1 MTFTNQPC
9 RPSRRIAGLRHAL
22 YARAAGLAATALMSL
37 MALAAGP
44 AAAAT
49 DAFPSKPI
57 RVVVGF
63 APGGGADIVA
73 RQLGAQLSKQMG
85 QSVVVENRPGAT
97 GTIAA
102 SNVAQSPADGYSM
115 MLASQSTM
123 VIAPSMYA
131 KLPFDPLKDF
141 MPVTQ
146 VVSMPLVMVVNPS
159 VPATTVKEVA
169 ELVRAGKLTSYA
181 SSGPGGPQHIAGE
194 LFNTMSGIKLTHVPY
209 KGESAALT
217 DVIAGN
223 VPVMFANVPVAAPF
237 IKSGK
242 LKAIAVSSLAR
253 APSLPQVP
261 TVAEAGL
268 KDFEVLTWYGLF
280 LPASTPRPIAARIS
294 DEVAQALKEPG
305 LRAKFAEQGL
315 NILGTN
321 PEQFG
326 RFMTG
331 EVPKWAAVVKASNI
345 RPE

>member
-1 MTFTNQPC
+1 MTF
-9 RPSRRIAGLRHAL
+9 PSTPAPRRAGLRLAL
-22 YARAAGLAATALMSL
+22 CASVSAVAGFAI
-37 MALAAGP
+37 G
-44 AAAAT
+44 AAAPASAST
-49 DAFPSKPI
+49 DGFPSKPI
-57 RVVVGF
+57 RIVVGF

-102 SNVAQSPADGYSM
+102 TNVAQSAADGYSI

-123 VIAPSMYA
+123 VIAPSMYG

-141 MPVTQ
+141 LPVTQ

-159 VPATTVKEVA
+159 VPASTVKEVG
-169 ELVRAGKLTSYA
+169 ELVRAGKLASYA

-217 DVIAGN
+217 DVMAGN

-253 APSLPQVP
+253 AHGLPQVP

-280 LPASTPRPIAARIS
+280 VPASTPRPVAARIS
-294 DEVAQALKEPG
+294 DEVGQALKEPG
-305 LRAKFAEQGL
+305 LRTKFAEQGL
-315 NILGTN
+315 TILGTN

-326 RFMTG
+326 KFMTS
-331 EVPKWAAVVKASNI
+331 EVPKWATVVKSANI

>member
-1 MTFTNQPC
+1 MTFANQPC
-9 RPSRRIAGLRHAL
+9 RRFAGLRFAL
-22 YARAAGLAATALMSL
+22 SASVAGLAMTALTAM
-37 MALAAGP
+37 P

-73 RQLGAQLSKQMG
+73 RQLGAQLSRQMG

-102 SNVAQSPADGYSM
+102 SNVAQSPGDGYSM

-169 ELVRAGKLTSYA
+169 DLVRAGKLTSYA

-237 IKSGK
+237 IRSGK

-326 RFMTG
+326 KFMTG

>member
-9 RPSRRIAGLRHAL
+9 RPSRRIAGLCHTL
-22 YARAAGLAATALMSL
+22 YARAAGLATTALMAL

-131 KLPFDPLKDF
+131 KLPFDPLRDF
-141 MPVTQ
+141 IPVTQ

-326 RFMTG
+326 KFMTG

>member
-1 MTFTNQPC
+1 MMFATQPC
-9 RPSRRIAGLRHAL
+9 RRPAGLRLAL
-22 YARAAGLAATALMSL
+22 CASVAGFAIAALTAV
-37 MALAAGP
+37 P

-49 DAFPSKPI
+49 DTFPSKPI

-85 QSVVVENRPGAT
+85 QSVVIENRPGAT

-159 VPATTVKEVA
+159 VPASTIKEVA
-169 ELVRAGKLTSYA
+169 DLVRAGKLTSYA

-209 KGESAALT
+209 KGESSALT

-223 VPVMFANVPVAAPF
+223 VPVMFANVPVAVPF
-237 IKSGK
+237 IQSGK

-253 APSLPQVP
+253 APGLPQVP

-294 DEVAQALKEPG
+294 DEVAKALKEPG

-326 RFMTG
+326 KFMTG

>member
-1 MTFTNQPC
+1 MPFQPL
-9 RPSRRIAGLRHAL
+9 PSRRLVGLCLAL
-22 YARAAGLAATALMSL
+22 CASAAGIASGTAAHAST
-37 MALAAGP
+37 
-44 AAAAT
+44 AT
-49 DAFPSKPI
+49 DSFPNKPI
-57 RVVVGF
+57 RIVVGF

-73 RQLGAQLSKQMG
+73 RQLGAQLSQQMG

-102 SNVAQSPADGYSM
+102 TNVAQSPADGYSI

-123 VIAPSMYA
+123 VIAPSMYTR
-131 KLPFDPLKDF
+131 LPFDPLKDF

-159 VPATTVKEVA
+159 VPAGTVKEVS
-169 ELVRAGKLTSYA
+169 ELVRAGKLSSYA

-194 LFNTMSGIKLTHVPY
+194 LFNTMSGIRLTHVPY

-217 DVIAGN
+217 DVMAGN

-253 APSLPQVP
+253 APGLPEVP

-280 LPASTPRPIAARIS
+280 VPASTPRAVATRIS
-294 DEVAQALKEPG
+294 SEVGQALKEPG
-305 LRAKFAEQGL
+305 LRARFTEQGL

-326 RFMTG
+326 KFMTS
-331 EVPKWAAVVKASNI
+331 EVPKWASVVKAANI

>member
-9 RPSRRIAGLRHAL
+9 RPCRRIAGLRLFLRAS
-22 YARAAGLAATALMSL
+22 AAGLATTALMTF
-37 MALAAGP
+37 AVGP
-44 AAAAT
+44 AVAAT
-49 DAFPSKPI
+49 DTFPSKPI

-242 LKAIAVSSLAR
+242 LKAIAVSSLGR

-326 RFMTG
+326 KFMTG

>member
-1 MTFTNQPC
+1 MTFTSQPC
-9 RPSRRIAGLRHAL
+9 RPSRRIAGVRHTL
-22 YARAAGLAATALMSL
+22 YARAAGWATTAL

-44 AAAAT
+44 TVAAT

-141 MPVTQ
+141 IPVTQ

-159 VPATTVKEVA
+159 VPAATVKEVA

-305 LRAKFAEQGL
+305 LRARFAEQGL

-326 RFMTG
+326 KFMTG

>member
-1 MTFTNQPC
+1 MTFANP
-9 RPSRRIAGLRHAL
+9 PSRRLRQAL
-22 YARAAGLAATALMSL
+22 YACAAGFATTAI
-37 MALAAGP
+37 MAFAAGP

-237 IKSGK
+237 IRSGK

-326 RFMTG
+326 KFMTG